1 MALGC
6 GDAFRKDD
14 VVILVMDMGNFSTH
28 KHQSHTSGT
37 PKTTDA
43 YIRTSGWYNTNG
55 SLGSTRTH
63 MIKIFRRRDGDGDNL
78 AAEYVPT

>member
-1 MALGC
+1 VALGC

-14 VVILVMDMGNFSTH
+14 VVIVVMDMGNFSTH

-43 YIRTSGWYNTNG
+43 YIRTPGWYNTNE
-55 SLGSTRTH
+55 SLSSTWTR
-63 MIKIFRRRDGDGDNL
+63 MIRIFRRRDGDGDNL
-78 AAEYVPT
+78 AAESVPI